1 MNKKEMTVKEFA
13 ISADKTL
20 PKTAKPRK
28 EAKPKWDKPV
38 SRAFYEKL
46 KLKVAAI
53 YKSLGYMPQWTS
65 EIMEYV
71 DIYLRDGT
79 RPTRQWR
86 CEDQILAIFYC
97 LKHDIDAAIHRSAEC
112 RRRAAERR
120 ALKSAAK
127 AFAGQSQG
135 ELIGGNQSAS
145 VEECTNSS
153 TEISSAINSKQKN
166 CPPGVENSLCEGD
179 LRRSDFRAPPQSSH
193 EVFSPSFPAG

>member
-1 MNKKEMTVKEFA
+1 MTVKEFA
-13 ISADKTL
+13 ISAGKTL
-20 PKTAKPRK
+20 PETAKLRK

-71 DIYLRDGT
+71 DLYLRDGT

-86 CEDQILAIFYC
+86 CEEQILAIFYC

-127 AFAGQSQG
+127 VFAGQSQG
-135 ELIGGNQSAS
+135 DSIGGNKSVP

-153 TEISSAINSKQKN
+153 TEIATAINTNKN
-166 CPPGVENSLCEGD
+166 CPPGVENSFCEGG
-179 LRRSDFRAPPQSSH
+179 LKAVRF
-193 EVFSPSFPAG
+193 

>member
-1 MNKKEMTVKEFA
+1 MTVKEFA
-13 ISADKTL
+13 ISAAKTM
-20 PKTAKPRK
+20 PETAKPRK

-46 KLKVAAI
+46 KLKIAAI
-53 YKSLGYMPQWTS
+53 YKSLGYMPQWTA

-79 RPTRQWR
+79 CPTRQWR
-86 CEDQILAIFYC
+86 CEEQILAIFYC

-127 AFAGQSQG
+127 AFAGQSRG
-135 ELIGGNQSAS
+135 DSIGGNQSVP
-145 VEECTNSS
+145 VEGCTNPS
-153 TEISSAINSKQKN
+153 TEIITTINSEQKN
-166 CPPGVENSLCEGD
+166 CPPGVGNSLCEGG
-179 LRRSDFRAPPQSSH
+179 LARSDFRAPPQSSH